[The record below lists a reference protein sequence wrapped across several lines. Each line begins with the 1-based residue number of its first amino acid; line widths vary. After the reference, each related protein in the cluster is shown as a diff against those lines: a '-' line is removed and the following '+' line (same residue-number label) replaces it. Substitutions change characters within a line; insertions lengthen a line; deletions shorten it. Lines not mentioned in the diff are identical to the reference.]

1 MFHPFLIF
9 PLFSFIVFTG
19 TDFSNRRTSFTIPA
33 NSQTYVIPQFF
44 TIVDD
49 NIDEDQQSFAIVAE
63 IGSDVPDG
71 VSCFQIATGDTDC
84 HGRRG
89 AVEIKITDND
99 RKFVVSLV
107 SVEILIVFAF

>member
-1 MFHPFLIF
+1 MKSKICHPIFVLSMFFETVLT
-9 PLFSFIVFTG
+9 V
-19 TDFSNRRTSFTIPA
+19 TDFSNRQMLITIPA
-33 NSQTYVIPQFF
+33 NSQTYEIQQLF

-63 IGSDVPDG
+63 IGPDVLDG
-71 VSCFQIATGDTDC
+71 LSCFQIATGDTDC

-99 RKFVVSLV
+99 RKFVASL
-107 SVEILIVFAF
+107 